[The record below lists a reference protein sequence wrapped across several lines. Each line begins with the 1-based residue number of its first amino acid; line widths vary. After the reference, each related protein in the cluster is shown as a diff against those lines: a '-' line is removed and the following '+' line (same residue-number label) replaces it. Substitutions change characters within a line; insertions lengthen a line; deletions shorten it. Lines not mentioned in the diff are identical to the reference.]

1 MKKIIGLLVA
11 IMLVAAIF
19 AGCSTGAATSSAST
33 DTSAAASAAAAE
45 TAAET
50 QPDAAATESAAAVDD
65 PADITIGFSNITL
78 TTDFLID
85 LQEGIEEKAKELGIN
100 VICVNPEMDA
110 NEQISEIESFISQ
123 KVDAIILDPCD
134 AEASS
139 PCVEKAQEAGIP
151 VVNVNSVCSSEPD
164 AFVGSDDKQAAYLAI
179 DALAEA
185 VGGKGKIAMMH
196 GNPGQ
201 SAEVLRSEGAMEQ
214 LQKYPDMELIAEDTA
229 HWNRD
234 EAMTLTENWIQAY
247 GDELVGIFAQND
259 EMGIGV
265 CNAIDNAGLTGK
277 IQVVGVDL
285 IADAQ
290 EYLADGKMA
299 ADIFQDSKGQGSKA
313 VEIAYAMITGQP
325 YEKTT
330 YIDFQ
335 TVTKENMDQYYK

>member
-1 MKKIIGLLVA
+1 MEENDMKKIIGLLVV
-11 IMLVAAIF
+11 IMFVVASLAS
-19 AGCSTGAATSSAST
+19 CSTTSSEPAAST
-33 DTSAAASAAAAE
+33 AAESAPAAESSAAAE
-45 TAAET
+45 TGSASA
-50 QPDAAATESAAAVDD
+50 DAAAKN
-65 PADITIGFSNITL
+65 PGDITIGFSNITL

-110 NEQISEIESFISQ
+110 NEQISQIESFISQ

-134 AEASS
+134 SEASS

-151 VVNVNSVCSSEPD
+151 VVNVNSICSSEPD

-179 DALAEA
+179 DALAKA
-185 VGGKGKIAMMH
+185 IGGKGKIAMMH

-214 LQKYPDMELIAEDTA
+214 LKKYPDIELIAEDTA

-265 CNAIDNAGLTGK
+265 CNAIDNQGLTGK

-285 IADAQ
+285 IADAK
-290 EYLADGKMA
+290 EYLADGRMA

-335 TVTKENMDQYYK
+335 TVTKDNMDQYYK